1 MELGSVD
8 AMVNLGF
15 KYERGD
21 GVKLDMKKA
30 MQLYRLATDRGHA
43 GAAYDVARQLSKARA
58 SGESSVDPMPYYL
71 LAARKGHTSAE
82 YVCGMWY
89 ERAAEDLEEAKRWY
103 ARAAAKGLKDAV
115 AAVKRLGA

>member
-1 MELGSVD
+1 MVLGSVD
-8 AMVNLGF
+8 ALVYLGF
-15 KYERGD
+15 KYERGV

-82 YVCGMWY
+82 YVCGMCMSELRKIWKKPNAGT
-89 ERAAEDLEEAKRWY
+89 RAPLP
-103 ARAAAKGLKDAV
+103 RA
-115 AAVKRLGA
+115 